1 MNKLLLFSMLTL
13 LLLAGAAL
21 AQDNEMCMA
30 CHEDPG
36 LEGVNATGKVV
47 TMFVNPAHV
56 DSSVHANFYCVEC
69 HVDLAGVEDYPH
81 DEELEPAD
89 CSSCHDEV
97 AGIYHSSAHGMAS
110 TNPNAPTCAS
120 CHDSHLILPE
130 DNPKSWISAKK
141 LPITCSNCHHKK
153 TLTSDPDIRITD
165 SFDRY
170 MRGIHAEG
178 ISKGIGSA
186 ASCNDCHGMHDLKKA
201 SDPKSMVNKMNI
213 PKTCSKCHNDIY
225 IQYERG
231 IHGKALA
238 AGILDSP
245 NCSDCH
251 GEHEILTIAN
261 PDSPV
266 NASNLADFVCAKC
279 HNNPQLVEK
288 YGMEGARFSSY
299 QDTYHGLA
307 VKGGSLKAA
316 TCVSCHKAH
325 DILPVTN
332 VASSI
337 HPNNLTGTCQK
348 CHPKANDSF
357 AASYSHNIA
366 AAQFS
371 QLNRVVEVIY
381 IIAIVIIIGG
391 MLAHNGIIL
400 FRFILAKHREKSG
413 QPRVKRF
420 TGNMVYQHLVL
431 TISFIVLVI
440 TGFALRYPDA
450 WWVVILNFFGVFEGA
465 RSVIHRVAAVLL
477 IYISFH
483 HMLFLLLSKR
493 GHYQLRALWPN
504 KEDVTQVWQN
514 LKFHMGLT
522 KERPQFGFYDYTE
535 KAEYW
540 ALVWGTIIMA
550 LTGFILWFPTSF
562 TAFLPAWIV
571 KIAETIHLYEAWLAT
586 LAIAVFHF
594 FFVIFHPEQYPMSF
608 TWLTGEM
615 TESEVKHHHPA
626 WYAEL
631 QRSTPD
637 AITVDKK
644 DTTPTSAS
652 TPEGKV

>member
-1 MNKLLLFSMLTL
+1 MKRFL
-13 LLLAGAAL
+13 LLLVSALLLMTGAAMG
-21 AQDNEMCMA
+21 QDNDVCLS
-30 CHEDPG
+30 CHAEHDI
-36 LEGVNATGKVV
+36 EGQDARGEVISVY
-47 TMFVNPAHV
+47 VNPAEI
-56 DSSVHANFYCVEC
+56 DSSVHAGFACINC
-69 HVDLAGVEDYPH
+69 HTDLAGVEDFPH
-81 DEELEPAD
+81 AEQLKPAN
-89 CSSCHDEV
+89 CAACHDDV
-97 AGIYHSSAHGMAS
+97 ADTFRKSAHGVAS
-110 TNPNAPTCAS
+110 ANPNAPTCAS
-120 CHDSHLILPE
+120 CHNSHLILPE
-130 DNPKSWISAKK
+130 DDPQSWISAKK
-141 LPITCSNCHHKK
+141 LPYTCSNCHHKQS
-153 TLTSDPDIRITD
+153 LTSDPDIRITD

-178 ISKGIGSA
+178 INKGIGSA
-186 ASCNDCHGMHDLKKA
+186 ASCDDCHGMHDLKKA
-201 SDPKSMVNKMNI
+201 SDPESKVNKMNI
-213 PKTCSKCHNDIY
+213 PKTCAKCHNDIY

-231 IHGKALA
+231 IHGKALK
-238 AGILDSP
+238 AGILDAP
-245 NCSDCH
+245 NCADCH
-251 GEHEILTIAN
+251 GEHEILPIDDPN
-261 PDSPV
+261 SPV
-266 NASNLADFVCAKC
+266 NVSNIADYVCAKC

-288 YGMEGARFSSY
+288 YGLEGARFSSY

-325 DILPVTN
+325 EILPATN
-332 VASSI
+332 PASSI
-337 HPNNLTGTCQK
+337 NPDNLTKTCQK
-348 CHPKANDSF
+348 CHPQANDAF

-371 QLNRVVEVIY
+371 RLNHVVEVIY
-381 IIAIVIIIGG
+381 IVAIVLIIGA
-391 MLAHNGIIL
+391 MLTHNGIIL
-400 FRFILAKHREKSG
+400 YRYILEKHRENRG

-431 TISFIVLVI
+431 TVAFIVLVV

-450 WWVVILNFFGVFEGA
+450 WWVTVLNFVGIFENA
-465 RSVIHRVAAVLL
+465 RSVIHRIAAVLL

-483 HMLFLLLSKR
+483 HLLFLLMSRR

-504 KEDVTQVWQN
+504 KEDMSQVWLN
-514 LKFHMGLT
+514 VKYHLGMS

-540 ALVWGTIIMA
+540 ALVWGTIVMA
-550 LTGFILWFPTSF
+550 LTGCILWFPTTF

-626 WYAEL
+626 WYEEL

-637 AITVDKK
+637 QAKTSGGVVQTTVD
-644 DTTPTSAS
+644 TSDS
-652 TPEGKV
+652 KV

>member
-1 MNKLLLFSMLTL
+1 MLAWLLLI
-13 LLLAGAAL
+13 GGVV
-21 AQDNEMCMA
+21 AQDNDLCLS
-30 CHEDPG
+30 CHEDKD
-36 LEGVNATGKVV
+36 LEGLDAHDEVV
-47 TMFVNPAHV
+47 SMYVNPVEV
-56 DSSVHANFYCVEC
+56 DSSVHAGMDCVDC
-69 HVDLAGVEDYPH
+69 HSDLAGVEDFPH
-81 DEELEPAD
+81 DDVLKPAD
-89 CSSCHDEV
+89 CAACHDGV
-97 AGIYHSSAHGMAS
+97 AETFHKSAHGQAS

-120 CHDSHLILPE
+120 CHGSHLILPE
-130 DNPKSWISAKK
+130 DNPQSWISPKK
-141 LPITCSNCHHKK
+141 LPYTCSNCHHKQ

-186 ASCNDCHGMHDLKKA
+186 ASCDDCHGMHDLKKA
-201 SDPKSMVNKMNI
+201 SDPGSMVNKMNI

-231 IHGKALA
+231 IHGKALN

-245 NCSDCH
+245 NCADCH
-251 GEHEILTIAN
+251 GEHEILPIDD
-261 PDSPV
+261 PSSPV
-266 NASNLADFVCAKC
+266 NASNIADYVCAKC

-307 VKGGSLKAA
+307 VKGGSVKAA

-332 VASSI
+332 PASSI
-337 HPNNLTGTCQK
+337 HPDNLTQTCQK
-348 CHPKANDSF
+348 CHPQANDAF

-381 IIAIVIIIGG
+381 IVAIVLIIGS

-400 FRFILAKHREKSG
+400 FRYILEKHRENRD

-431 TISFIVLVI
+431 SVAFIVLVV

-450 WWVVILNFFGVFEGA
+450 WWVSVLNFVGIFENA
-465 RSVIHRVAAVLL
+465 RSVIHRMAAVLL
-477 IYISFH
+477 VYISFH
-483 HMLFLLLSKR
+483 HLFFLLLSKR
-493 GHYQLRALWPN
+493 GHYQLRALWPT
-504 KEDVTQVWQN
+504 KEDASQIWQN
-514 LKFHMGLT
+514 LMFHMGLSS
-522 KERPQFGFYDYTE
+522 ERPQFGFYDYTE

-540 ALVWGTIIMA
+540 ALVWGTIVMA

-615 TESEVKHHHPA
+615 TESEVKHHHPE
-626 WYAEL
+626 WYQELKRHGAEVTK
-631 QRSTPD
+631 QDEGSATKSP
-637 AITVDKK
+637 AGAT
-644 DTTPTSAS
+644 DT
-652 TPEGKV
+652 KI